1 MALEKI
7 LILSFLLVII
17 QLTIPML
24 IDLLTGNTNL
34 KYLLSSRD
42 TSSNPS
48 IYAQRANRASRN
60 LLETLPIFVGITIL
74 SLIREVDTS
83 SIALVWLIL
92 RAIYIPIYILGIS
105 YIRTGIWAASLICL
119 ILMGLKFL

>member
-1 MALEKI
+1 MALENI
-7 LILSFLLVII
+7 LISSFLLVII

-42 TSSNPS
+42 ISSNPS

-92 RAIYIPIYILGIS
+92 RAIYIPIYILGIN

-119 ILMGLKFL
+119 ILMGLKFM

>member
-7 LILSFLLVII
+7 LILAFLLVII

-34 KYLLSSRD
+34 TYLLSSRD
-42 TSSNPS
+42 SSSKPS

-60 LLETLPIFVGITIL
+60 LLETLPIFIGIGIL
-74 SLIREVDTS
+74 SLIREVDNS
-83 SIALVWLIL
+83 SVALLWLIL
-92 RAIYIPIYILGIS
+92 RAIYIPIYILGIN

>member
-1 MALEKI
+1 MALENI

-42 TSSNPS
+42 SSSKPS
-48 IYAQRANRASRN
+48 IYAQRARRALIN
-60 LLETLPIFVGITIL
+60 LLETLPIFIGITIL
-74 SLIREVDTS
+74 SLIREVDNS
-83 SIALVWLIL
+83 SVALLWLIL
-92 RAIYIPIYILGIS
+92 RTIYVPIYVLGIN
-105 YIRTGIWAASLICL
+105 YLRTGVWAASLICL
-119 ILMGLKFL
+119 ILMGVKFI

>member
-7 LILSFLLVII
+7 LILAFLLVII

-34 KYLLSSRD
+34 TYLLSSRD
-42 TSSNPS
+42 SSSKPS

-60 LLETLPIFVGITIL
+60 LLETLPIFIGISIL
-74 SLIREVDTS
+74 SLIREVDNS
-83 SIALVWLIL
+83 SVALLWLIL
-92 RAIYIPIYILGIS
+92 RAIYIPIYILGIN

>member
-1 MALEKI
+1 MALENI
-7 LILSFLLVII
+7 LVSSFLLVII

-34 KYLLSSRD
+34 TYLLSSRD
-42 TSSNPS
+42 SSSKPS

-60 LLETLPIFVGITIL
+60 LLETLPIFIGIGIL
-74 SLIREVDTS
+74 SLIREVDNS
-83 SIALVWLIL
+83 YVALLWLIL
-92 RAIYIPIYILGIS
+92 RAIYIPIYILGIN

-119 ILMGLKFL
+119 ILMGVKFI

>member
-24 IDLLTGNTNL
+24 IDLLKGNTNL
-34 KYLLSSRD
+34 TYLLSSRD
-42 TSSNPS
+42 SSSKLS

-60 LLETLPIFVGITIL
+60 LLETLPIFIGISIL
-74 SLIREVDTS
+74 SLITEVDNS
-83 SIALVWLIL
+83 SVALLWLIL
-92 RAIYIPIYILGIS
+92 RAIYIPIYILGIN
-105 YIRTGIWAASLICL
+105 YVRTGIWAASLICL

>member
-7 LILSFLLVII
+7 LILAFLLVII

-34 KYLLSSRD
+34 TYLLSSRD
-42 TSSNPS
+42 SSSKPS

-92 RAIYIPIYILGIS
+92 RAIYIPIYILGIN

-119 ILMGLKFL
+119 ILMGVKLI

>member
-7 LILSFLLVII
+7 LILAFLLAII

-34 KYLLSSRD
+34 TYLLSSRD
-42 TSSNPS
+42 SSSKPS

-60 LLETLPIFVGITIL
+60 LLETLPIFIGIGIL
-74 SLIREVDTS
+74 SLIREVDNS
-83 SIALVWLIL
+83 YVALLWLIL
-92 RAIYIPIYILGIS
+92 RAIYIPIYILGIN

-119 ILMGLKFL
+119 ILMGVKFI

>member
-7 LILSFLLVII
+7 LILAFLLVII

-34 KYLLSSRD
+34 TYLLSSRD
-42 TSSNPS
+42 SSSKPS

-92 RAIYIPIYILGIS
+92 RAIYIPIYILGIN

-119 ILMGLKFL
+119 ILMGLKFI